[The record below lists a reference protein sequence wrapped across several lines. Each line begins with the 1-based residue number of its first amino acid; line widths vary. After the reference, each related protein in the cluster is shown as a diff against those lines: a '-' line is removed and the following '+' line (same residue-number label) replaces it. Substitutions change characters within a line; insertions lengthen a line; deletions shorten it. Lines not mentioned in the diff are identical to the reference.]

1 MSKWCNATFLQ
12 ISCDAETNS
21 STSWMA
27 WGWVH
32 FQHFVVIGWTIPLN
46 DTIIPTGL
54 LSLPL
59 AAAFDF
65 RRANSVSCLGSCGLK
80 RSLQGDGE
88 FCTLGRDTRPDL
100 LCPQKPGWRSDQS
113 RGRSRGGRR
122 RDASAGRRKRCST
135 GSEEHQSSETD
146 YRSENCSPCWPDSS
160 PALWMTCKTMGK
172 KIWDF
177 SRDSNS
183 FLNCFSVLLVSW

>member
-1 MSKWCNATFLQ
+1 M
-12 ISCDAETNS
+12 D
-21 STSWMA
+21 

-32 FQHFVVIGWTIPLN
+32 FQHFVIFGWTIPLN

-54 LSLPL
+54 LSLQL

-65 RRANSVSCLGSCGLK
+65 RRANCGSCLGSCGLK
-80 RSLQGDGE
+80 RSLQGDGG

-100 LCPQKPGWRSDQS
+100 LCPQKPGWRSDRS

-122 RDASAGRRKRCST
+122 RDASAGPRKRCSP

-146 YRSENCSPCWPDSS
+146 YRSENCSPCWRPDSS
-160 PALWMTCKTMGK
+160 PALWMTCTTMGK
-172 KIWDF
+172 KKQTDEISLVF
-177 SRDSNS
+177 TL
-183 FLNCFSVLLVSW
+183 FLW